1 MTHRILT
8 LALFLTT
15 ASAFAQNAQQ
25 GFGPLD
31 PTPPTT
37 PIPQILAHMAQQES
51 AFAAA
56 RDHYTF
62 RQDVTFETLSPTTNL
77 PDGAYH
83 QITDISFDD
92 AGRRQEQVLFAPA
105 NTLQRVT
112 LTAADL
118 DDVAHR
124 LPFILTTPELPDYTL
139 TYLGRQRVDQLDTYV
154 FDCAPR
160 QLLKDHRYFQGKV
173 WLSKQDHQIV
183 LIHGEAVPQDTRPG
197 HENLSPP
204 FTTYYQQIDGKYW
217 FPIYT
222 RADGILHF
230 PTQKDAL
237 SQSVHARTTVRY
249 TDYQRFHATV
259 TLHYG
264 SEVPSTS
271 PPSKPPQ
278 R

>member
-1 MTHRILT
+1 MTRIIT
-8 LALFLTT
+8 LALLLST
-15 ASAFAQNAQQ
+15 AQAQQ

-37 PIPQILAHMAQQES
+37 ATIPQILQHMAQQES
-51 AFAAA
+51 VFAAA

-83 QITDISFDD
+83 QVTDVSFDD
-92 AGRRQEQVLFAPA
+92 AGRRQEHVTFAPA

-112 LTAADL
+112 LTEADL
-118 DDVAHR
+118 ADVAHR
-124 LPFILTTPELPDYTL
+124 LPFILTLTELPDYTL

-154 FDCAPR
+154 FDCKPR
-160 QLLKDHRYFQGKV
+160 ELLRLQILKDHRYFQGKV
-173 WLSKQDHQIV
+173 WIDQQNNQIV
-183 LIHGEAVPQDTRPG
+183 LINGLAVPQDTRPG

-222 RADGILHF
+222 HAEGVLHF
-230 PTQKDAL
+230 PAQKDAL
-237 SQSVHARTTVRY
+237 SQSVHVRTTVRY
-249 TDYQRFHATV
+249 TNYRRFHATV
-259 TLHYG
+259 TLRYG
-264 SEVPSTS
+264 TEVPTT
-271 PPSKPPQ
+271 PNPPQ
-278 R
+278 K

>member
-1 MTHRILT
+1 MTSTTMTRLLT
-8 LALFLTT
+8 LALLVTT
-15 ASAFAQNAQQ
+15 TQAQT

-31 PTPPTT
+31 PTPPTA
-37 PIPQILAHMAQQES
+37 PIPQILTHMAQQES
-51 AFAAA
+51 AFATA

-62 RQDVTFETLSPTTNL
+62 RQDVTFETLTPDTNQ
-77 PDGAYH
+77 PDGVYH
-83 QITDISFDD
+83 QVSDITFDD
-92 AGRRQEQVLFAPA
+92 AGRRVEHVLFAPA

-112 LTAADL
+112 LTEADL

-160 QLLKDHRYFQGKV
+160 QLLKNQRYFQGRI
-173 WLSKQDHQIV
+173 WLSQQDHQIV

-222 RADGILHF
+222 RADGTLHF
-230 PTQKDAL
+230 PAHADTL
-237 SQSVHARTTVRY
+237 SQTVHVRTTVRY
-249 TDYQRFHATV
+249 TDYKRFHATV
-259 TLHYG
+259 TFHDG
-264 SEVPSTS
+264 AEVPTT
-271 PPSKPPQ
+271 PNPPQ
-278 R
+278 Q

>member
-1 MTHRILT
+1 MTRTLLT
-8 LALFLTT
+8 VALLITT
-15 ASAFAQNAQQ
+15 AQAQQPAQQ

-31 PTPPTT
+31 PTPPATT
-37 PIPQILAHMAQQES
+37 TIPQILQRMGQQES

-62 RQDVTFETLSPTTNL
+62 RQDVTFETLAPTTNL
-77 PDGAYH
+77 PDGSYR
-83 QITDISFDD
+83 QVTNISFDD

-112 LTAADL
+112 LTEADL
-118 DDVAHR
+118 ADVAHR

-154 FDCAPR
+154 FDCKPR

-173 WLSKQDHQIV
+173 WVDQQDDQIV
-183 LIHGEAVPQDTRPG
+183 LINGLAVPQDTRPG
-197 HENLSPP
+197 HENLSAP

-222 RADGILHF
+222 HAEGTLHF
-230 PTQKDAL
+230 PAQQGAL
-237 SQSVHARTTVRY
+237 SQTVHVRTTARY
-249 TDYQRFHATV
+249 TDYKHFHATV

-264 SEVPSTS
+264 NEVPEDT
-271 PPSKPPQ
+271 KPPQ

>member
-1 MTHRILT
+1 MTSTTMTRLLT
-8 LALFLTT
+8 LALLVTT
-15 ASAFAQNAQQ
+15 TQAQT

-31 PTPPTT
+31 PAPPTT
-37 PIPQILAHMAQQES
+37 PIPQILTHMAQQES

-62 RQDVTFETLSPTTNL
+62 RQDVTFETLAPDTNQ

-92 AGRRQEQVLFAPA
+92 AGRRQEHVLFAPA

-112 LTAADL
+112 LTEADL

-160 QLLKDHRYFQGKV
+160 QLLKDHRYFQGRV
-173 WLSKQDHQIV
+173 WLSQQDHQIV
-183 LIHGEAVPQDTRPG
+183 LIHGQAVPQDTRPG

-204 FTTYYQQIDGKYW
+204 LTTYYQQIDGKFW

-222 RADGILHF
+222 RADGTLHF
-230 PTQKDAL
+230 PAHSDTL
-237 SQSVHARTTVRY
+237 SQTVHVRTTVRY
-249 TDYQRFHATV
+249 TDYKRFHATV

-264 SEVPSTS
+264 TEVPTT
-271 PPSKPPQ
+271 PNPPQ
-278 R
+278 P

>member
-1 MTHRILT
+1 MTRTLT
-8 LALFLTT
+8 LALLLTIAPLLT
-15 ASAFAQNAQQ
+15 AQAQQ

-31 PTPPTT
+31 PTPPATAT
-37 PIPQILAHMAQQES
+37 IPEILHHMAQQES
-51 AFAAA
+51 AFASA

-77 PDGAYH
+77 PDGAFH
-83 QITDISFDD
+83 QVTDISFDD
-92 AGRRQEQVLFAPA
+92 AGLRQEHVLFAPA

-118 DDVAHR
+118 ADVAHR
-124 LPFILTTPELPDYTL
+124 LPFILTLPELPDYTL
-139 TYLGRQRVDQLDTYV
+139 TYLGRQRVDQIDTYV

-173 WLSKQDHQIV
+173 WLDQQNNQIV
-183 LIHGEAVPQDTRPG
+183 LVSGSAVPQDTRPG

-204 FTTYYQQIDGKYW
+204 FTTYYQPIDGQYW

-222 RADGILHF
+222 RADGTLHF
-230 PTQKDAL
+230 PARKDAL
-237 SQSVHARTTVRY
+237 SQSVHVRTTVRY

-264 SEVPSTS
+264 TEVPTT
-271 PPSKPPQ
+271 PNPPQ
-278 R
+278 K

>member
-1 MTHRILT
+1 MTRT
-8 LALFLTT
+8 LAPALLLLLTT
-15 ASAFAQNAQQ
+15 AQAQQ

-37 PIPQILAHMAQQES
+37 ATIPQILQHMAQQES
-51 AFAAA
+51 TFASA

-83 QITDISFDD
+83 QVTDISFDD
-92 AGRRQEQVLFAPA
+92 AGRRQEHVLFAPA

-118 DDVAHR
+118 ADVAHR
-124 LPFILTTPELPDYTL
+124 LPFILTLPELPDYTL

-160 QLLKDHRYFQGKV
+160 QLLKDHRYFQGRV
-173 WLSKQDHQIV
+173 WLDQHDDQIV
-183 LIHGEAVPQDTRPG
+183 LINGLAVPQDTRPG
-197 HENLSPP
+197 HEHLSPP
-204 FTTYYQQIDGKYW
+204 FTTYYQPIDGKYW
-217 FPIYT
+217 FPVYT
-222 RADGILHF
+222 RADGTLHF
-230 PTQKDAL
+230 PAQKDAL
-237 SQSVHARTTVRY
+237 SQSVHVRTTVRY
-249 TDYQRFHATV
+249 TGYQRFHATV

-264 SEVPSTS
+264 TEVPTA
-271 PPSKPPQ
+271 PQPPQ
-278 R
+278 P